1 MSEEEYELLDELYF
15 VQPYGYLKETLNW
28 EDEALLATLQ
38 ELYSRELIKC
48 MIGPDEELFEG
59 VDIVGQGKNY
69 YFLATKKG
77 LMEHNT
83 L

>member
-1 MSEEEYELLDELYF
+1 MSDEEYELLDELYF

-28 EDEALLATLQ
+28 EDEELLATLQ
-38 ELYSRELIKC
+38 ELHSRELIKC
-48 MIGPDEELFEG
+48 MVGPDEELFEG
-59 VDIVGQGKNY
+59 IDIAGQGKNY